1 MLLFFNLNKESG
13 SFCYVGNGKRFMLA
27 LLFRVMNSQTSV
39 ASGSGGLTNSQRLN
53 KGVKIS
59 QHVEDPKLAKK
70 AGKLV
75 WMFLGD
81 NDMNPFTLTCNHS
94 SWPEGVSLE
103 DKMNMTQ
110 PTKLKFST
118 TGDGTFWASFV
129 GKVKTTQSK
138 QASAVVTK
146 KRQKKMDEPAANVS
160 SIRYVS
166 WYMKF
171 KKKSFMQKGVKLFE
185 LPKLTIL

>member
-1 MLLFFNLNKESG
+1 MI
-13 SFCYVGNGKRFMLA
+13 
-27 LLFRVMNSQTSV
+27 SQSSV
-39 ASGSGGLTNSQRLN
+39 ASGSGCLTNSQRLN
-53 KGVKIS
+53 KGVNIS
-59 QHVEDPKLAKK
+59 QHIEDPKLARK

-81 NDMNPFTLTCNHS
+81 NDMKPFTVTCNHS
-94 SWPEGVSLE
+94 SWPEAVSLE
-103 DKMNMTQ
+103 DKMNRTQ

-138 QASAVVTK
+138 QASEVVAK

-160 SIRYVS
+160 SVRYVS
-166 WYMKF
+166 WDMK
-171 KKKSFMQKGVKLFE
+171 SNVTIIHAKGVKLFE
-185 LPKLTIL
+185 F